1 MTMHEDAAGEA
12 AGDALT
18 EEAAGAAGRRGGGED
33 AGACPGPAECLRL
46 LAEADARLIPL
57 TPLGMPLYENCM
69 GTPTK
74 TDMVVEHHGNGGL
87 VGCVPFS
94 MEMVAVEI
102 HWGEEA
108 AAHEVTNALGAEPL
122 AVDVCTLIW
131 CYHTL
136 WFPSN
141 RREYKRKW
149 RTPSGHGAIHGD
161 FSCAIVWDPAAVWR
175 AKLELDRTPDP
186 HFVKIR
192 KLFPTRAEAERRR
205 KAGED
210 PGPAWE
216 QDHPVFGQVWG

>member
-18 EEAAGAAGRRGGGED
+18 EGAAAGRRGGGD
-33 AGACPGPAECLRL
+33 GAGACPGPAECLRL
-46 LAEADARLIPL
+46 LAAARARLVAL
-57 TPLGMPLYENCM
+57 SPLGKALY
-69 GTPTK
+69 GGWLDTPTK
-74 TDMVVEHHGNGGL
+74 TDVVVEHYGNGGL

-102 HWGEEA
+102 RYGGEA
-108 AAHEVTNALGAEPL
+108 ADREVTGALGSGPL
-122 AVDVCTLIW
+122 AVDKSMLYRDW
-131 CYHTL
+131 RSL

-149 RTPSGHGAIHGD
+149 ETPSGRGEIHGD
-161 FSCAIVWDPAAVWR
+161 FSCTIVWDPAAVWR

-186 HFVKIR
+186 HCVKIR
-192 KLFPTRAEAERRR
+192 KLFPTRAETERRR

-210 PGPAWE
+210 TGPAWD
-216 QDHPVFGQVWG
+216 QGHPVYGQVRG